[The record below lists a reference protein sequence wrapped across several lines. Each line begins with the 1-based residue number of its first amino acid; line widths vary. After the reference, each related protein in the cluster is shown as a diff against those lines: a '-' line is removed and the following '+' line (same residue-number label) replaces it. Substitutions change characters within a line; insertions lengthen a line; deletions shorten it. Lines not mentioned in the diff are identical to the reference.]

1 MLRAVEV
8 SWLHHWAPPVSGAA
22 GTRAVSPPLCSIFS
36 ECLSVLVSVLW
47 NDHLEIVT
55 TTTTTTREAAC
66 QQGGETC
73 HPIQLHKYSNSAPVV
88 PRNL

>member
-22 GTRAVSPPLCSIFS
+22 GTGAVSPPLCSIFS

-66 QQGGETC
+66 QQEGETY
-73 HPIQLHKYSNSAPVV
+73 PAQYSNSVPVV